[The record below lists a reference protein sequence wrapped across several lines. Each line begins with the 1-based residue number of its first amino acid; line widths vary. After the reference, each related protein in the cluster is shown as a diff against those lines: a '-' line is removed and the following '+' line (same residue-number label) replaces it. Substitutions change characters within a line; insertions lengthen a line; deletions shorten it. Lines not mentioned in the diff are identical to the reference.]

1 MVEIK
6 TKQELLDYLDEFIR
20 EINVHPGYQNIFSIM
35 ENPGVIL
42 LSQITG
48 FQPGYF
54 GMSIDEGKYVK
65 FDTEKIKGVR
75 DDLAKALPDFS

>member
-1 MVEIK
+1 MAEIK

-20 EINVHPGYQNIFSIM
+20 EISIHPGYESIFFII

-54 GMSIDEGKYVK
+54 GVPIDEGKYVK
-65 FDTEKIKGVR
+65 FDTEKIKGIR
-75 DDLAKALPDFS
+75 DDLAKALPDFP